1 MPLLSLSHFILLQW
15 DPLTLDEAN
24 DNKIDNVFEPF
35 EEHLELQI
43 PVKEAYRC
51 NSGGFWRL
59 ERVFRLAADL
69 GWEVLAGVVVVMGYP
84 VDFCWY
90 QLVIDLGG
98 SGHLPV
104 SLVAVVDGRLLTIVM
119 VVSGVCRCGGRVY

>member
-1 MPLLSLSHFILLQW
+1 MQKLQER
-15 DPLTLDEAN
+15 L
-24 DNKIDNVFEPF
+24 VSR
-35 EEHLELQI
+35 LQSKVCCDA
-43 PVKEAYRC
+43 PSNSRC

-59 ERVFRLAADL
+59 EHVFRLAADL

-104 SLVAVVDGRLLTIVM
+104 SLVAVVDGRLWTIVM